1 MSECAQ
7 CYRHVCLKC
16 QWYRMAHREAGMMP
30 CPRCESAEAVVVRT
44 MTHRSGNCRVKPPRR
59 YEVCQ
64 FCGHEGESRYMTE
77 VPGEGWECNG
87 TYRCLKRQEEQEGA
101 LDSLDDWFPTSATD
115 SGLDAA

>member
-1 MSECAQ
+1 
-7 CYRHVCLKC
+7 
-16 QWYRMAHREAGMMP
+16 MP

-44 MTHRSGNCRVKPPRR
+44 MTHRSGNCRVKPPRKMA
-59 YEVCQ
+59 VCQ
-64 FCGHEGESRYMTE
+64 FCGHEGETRYMTE

-115 SGLDAA
+115 SGLDAP